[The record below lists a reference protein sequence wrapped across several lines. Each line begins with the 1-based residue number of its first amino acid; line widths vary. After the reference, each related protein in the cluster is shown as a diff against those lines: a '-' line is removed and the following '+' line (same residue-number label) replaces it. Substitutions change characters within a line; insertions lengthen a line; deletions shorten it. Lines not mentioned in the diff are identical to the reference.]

1 MECIIDKTV
10 FERVLTK
17 NVEGEFSV
25 IRDKYFVLV
34 FATYIGKYNDN
45 FNKERYVDPSEIDEL
60 RKNNINVVINK
71 KVFFVFVHKDIYKKN
86 KLNKRLRC
94 GYTYKLKV
102 TIQRFINRFN
112 SVPKGSCFY
121 LIGLKDLGNDK
132 NLYHSYL
139 YLTLTKDD
147 FVFKKDKE
155 GKAIT
160 SNSIRGLSSY
170 LKISDERN
178 DFDIIV
184 PIYLKDSLIGTITD
198 LFSEITLKN
207 NISVTSG
214 YLSSK
219 DSSQS
224 GAYIYFREVV
234 EIK

>member
-1 MECIIDKTV
+1 MDCIIDKTV

-17 NVEGEFSV
+17 NVEGEFSIV
-25 IRDKYFVLV
+25 RDKYFVLV

-71 KVFFVFVHKDIYKKN
+71 KVFFVFVHKDIYKKY
-86 KLNKRLRC
+86 KLNERLKC

-102 TIQRFINRFN
+102 TIQRFINRF
-112 SVPKGSCFY
+112 SGLPKGSCFY

-147 FVFKKDKE
+147 FDFKMNNE
-155 GKAIT
+155 GKRIT
-160 SNSIRGLSSY
+160 SNSRRGSSSY
-170 LKISDERN
+170 LKINDERN

-184 PIYLKDSLIGTITD
+184 PIYLKDSLISTITD
-198 LFSEITLKN
+198 LFSKITLKS

-214 YLSSK
+214 YTSAK
-219 DSSQS
+219 DYSQS
-224 GAYIYFREVV
+224 GTYIYFREVV